1 MIQRSASSL
10 AHFVALARTSPLGT
24 SDAVMGDDTDKTAQ
38 RPVTRV
44 EPWGL
49 RGRPATDG
57 VRGLVVSALAGA
69 MNGVLVGVSTDTRYG
84 AQNLDVGEMA
94 LYSLVNALGVYLD
107 NSGNTK
113 ITSATPSGGSQGDVI
128 VNGGALQVA
137 RKTDPITQGTIGFV
151 IVTGTGGAIT
161 SLQITYTPGD
171 SSAVQTFTLALGTL
185 TGTLTLHENING
197 GAAHFKA

>member
-113 ITSATPSGGSQGDVI
+113 ITSATPSGGSQGSVV
-128 VNGGALQVA
+128 VNGGTHRVARANDPISLGSCSITVATVAGTQVVTGITINGVALSVVVADPGGQVA
-137 RKTDPITQGTIGFV
+137 
-151 IVTGTGGAIT
+151 GGA
-161 SLQITYTPGD
+161 PN
-171 SSAVQTFTLALGTL
+171 FLA
-185 TGTLTLHENING
+185 
-197 GAAHFKA
+197 